1 MNLKRLIT
9 EIHRRSL
16 WQVTGVYLFA
26 GWGAFEVISSLTKT
40 AGLPSWFPA
49 AALAILV
56 LFLPVVLA
64 TAFIG
69 KNLESN
75 NTEIP
80 DGHAEPKN
88 KSKKTIQW
96 KHAFITGATITVLI
110 ALIGILFFS
119 NNDLDDTSK
128 TEINNFDESVDQNKL
143 TDSMGYISLSTVPS
157 KADVKYSYISD
168 TKDKRVFSSI
178 TPINDLALAT
188 GEYLFEIFYD
198 EYNNLKFVIEI
209 STDTKQNRKL
219 KLIPNSSL
227 TSGMVHIDEGF
238 LVSDSLS
245 LRISEFLIDQ
255 NEVTNEEFSR
265 FVNSGGYKNSSLWK
279 INQNQ
284 ISNNLLDA
292 TDLPGPRNWSGS
304 LYPEKSGKL
313 PVSSITW
320 YEADAYCRW
329 IGKRLPTYRQWWRSA
344 LSDSEYQYPW
354 GNNASAITER
364 ANFESQESWEVG
376 SHPSGASKYG
386 VYDLAGNVREWVELV
401 DSDSSMALTLG
412 GSWQDPIYIFDINIL
427 EELPLNLS
435 SKNVGFRC
443 SRIIE

>member
-1 MNLKRLIT
+1 
-9 EIHRRSL
+9 
-16 WQVTGVYLFA
+16 
-26 GWGAFEVISSLTKT
+26 
-40 AGLPSWFPA
+40 
-49 AALAILV
+49 
-56 LFLPVVLA
+56 
-64 TAFIG
+64 
-69 KNLESN
+69 
-75 NTEIP
+75 
-80 DGHAEPKN
+80 
-88 KSKKTIQW
+88 
-96 KHAFITGATITVLI
+96 
-110 ALIGILFFS
+110 
-119 NNDLDDTSK
+119 
-128 TEINNFDESVDQNKL
+128 
-143 TDSMGYISLSTVPS
+143 MGYISLSTVPS

-320 YEADAYCRW
+320 YEADAYCRDAAVAVETAKKLMA
-329 IGKRLPTYRQWWRSA
+329 IKRGE
-344 LSDSEYQYPW
+344 LS
-354 GNNASAITER
+354 G
-364 ANFESQESWEVG
+364 
-376 SHPSGASKYG
+376 
-386 VYDLAGNVREWVELV
+386 
-401 DSDSSMALTLG
+401 
-412 GSWQDPIYIFDINIL
+412 
-427 EELPLNLS
+427 
-435 SKNVGFRC
+435 
-443 SRIIE
+443 